1 MLLQDQLLRARAY
14 PEDVDEN
21 VLDWTG
27 EPLRPTVLMLA
38 AANAQQVCVE
48 RLLQSGAQVNGTN
61 AVGRTALH
69 IAAEK
74 GHVPVAK
81 RLLHASADLDSND
94 LKGNTPLHRSA
105 CNGRQEMTRVLL
117 AMLAEVDSKDKRGQ
131 SAMDQA
137 RDRGQTKIVEML
149 AEASAE
155 KAAAHVQLCVMNR
168 QQLLLVA
175 KRVDLQMPPDS
186 DLRELLT
193 QHFVGRF
200 RGRQTSELIQEA
212 QAMRV
217 KQDVMDE
224 AGNLQQYRFLDC
236 LLL

>member
-1 MLLQDQLLRARAY
+1 M
-14 PEDVDEN
+14 DEN

-48 RLLQSGAQVNGTN
+48 RLLQSGAQVNGKN
-61 AVGRTALH
+61 AIGRTALH

-81 RLLHASADLDSND
+81 RLLHANASLDIDD

-117 AMLAEVDSKDKRGQ
+117 AMLAEVDIQDKRGQ
-131 SAMDQA
+131 TALDQA
-137 RDRGQTKIVEML
+137 RDRGQTKICEML
-149 AEASAE
+149 AEAGAE
-155 KAAAHVQLCVMNR
+155 KAAAWVQLRVMTPK
-168 QQLLLVA
+168 QLQLVA
-175 KRVDLQMPPDS
+175 KRVDLQDPAHD
-186 DLRELLT
+186 DLTTSLT
-193 QHFVGRF
+193 QHFVARF

-212 QAMRV
+212 QAMRI
-217 KQDVMDE
+217 KQDVLDE
-224 AGNLQQYRFLDC
+224 AARGLFFNFIFQHTAREFCPGSGCQARL
-236 LLL
+236 